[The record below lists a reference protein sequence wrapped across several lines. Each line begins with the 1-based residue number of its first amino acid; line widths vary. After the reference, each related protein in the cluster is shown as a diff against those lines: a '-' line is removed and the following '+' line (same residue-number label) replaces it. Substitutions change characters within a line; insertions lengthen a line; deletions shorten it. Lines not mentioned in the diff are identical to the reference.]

1 MDRHFLIAVSEKK
14 SALFG
19 VRFVGNFFSDKK
31 DIKSTLFHSLAKPPA
46 VWGKER
52 NFEEDRRQKEQEK
65 KAASIGEKA
74 LSDARKEF
82 AGLGFPP
89 DNIFSKL
96 KKQEFSKVG
105 EIIQE
110 GEKGNYDAVVIG
122 RRGLSM
128 LEEAFEQSFSTDLF
142 NESFTFPV
150 WLCRSSGSNGKNVL
164 LYLDGSQTSFRMTDH
179 VGFILGL
186 EKKHRVD
193 ILISDEKADANDTL
207 KKSKKILLGH
217 GLPEELI
224 RHTLSSSDNIA
235 KKILDAVDKE
245 QYAAVALGRSGKE
258 KNLFMRL
265 FKGPV
270 CSTLF
275 KELQNAA
282 LWICY

>member
-19 VRFVGNFFSDKK
+19 VQFVANFFSDKK
-31 DIKSTLFHSLAKPPA
+31 NIKSTLFYSLAKPPA

-52 NFEEDRRQKEQEK
+52 NFETDRRQKEQEK
-65 KAASIGEKA
+65 KAAAIGEKA

-82 AGLGFPP
+82 ASLGFSP

-96 KKQEFSKVG
+96 KKREFSTVG

-110 GEKGNYDAVVIG
+110 GEKGNYDAVVVG

-128 LEEAFEQSFSTDLF
+128 LQEAFEQSFSTDLF
-142 NESFTFPV
+142 NQSFTFPV
-150 WLCRSSGSNGKNVL
+150 WLCQSSHSDRKNVL
-164 LYLDGSQTSFRMTDH
+164 LYLDGSETSFRMADH
-179 VGFILGL
+179 VGFVVGL
-186 EKKHRVD
+186 EKQHRVD
-193 ILISDEKADANDTL
+193 ILISQEMTDANSIL
-207 KKSKKILLGH
+207 KKSREILLGH
-217 GLPEELI
+217 GVPEELI
-224 RHTLSSSDNIA
+224 RNPLSSSSDAA
-235 KKILDAVDKE
+235 KEILDAVDKE

-275 KELQNAA
+275 KELKDAA